1 MGEIIMTN
9 KMITEYNHD
18 TKETIEREMTDA
30 EQAQHEA
37 ILLEAAEGLA
47 KIESDKV
54 SRQVVEDK
62 LKALGLTSDD
72 LRLLGL

>member
-1 MGEIIMTN
+1 MTN

-30 EQAQHEA
+30 EKAQHEA
-37 ILLEAAEGLA
+37 ILLEAAEALA
-47 KIESDKV
+47 KIESDKEA
-54 SRQVVEDK
+54 RKLVEAK
-62 LKALGLTSDD
+62 LEALGLTLDD